1 MTTPRSGP
9 LRSDTTPPLLR
20 AYHLLLGHV
29 TQQGR
34 PMTDE
39 EREALR
45 AILDAHAK
53 LERDALKRRERE
65 LRRKAKR
72 RAAGGGWA

>member
-1 MTTPRSGP
+1 
-9 LRSDTTPPLLR
+9 
-20 AYHLLLGHV
+20 
-29 TQQGR
+29 
-34 PMTDE
+34 MTDE